1 MQKEL
6 VTEMLPAA
14 DTTIAELILIE
25 FGADPGY
32 FNRVFSQQAGG

>member
-6 VTEMLPAA
+6 VTEMLPA
-14 DTTIAELILIE
+14 DTTIPELILIE

-32 FNRVFSQQAGG
+32 FNRVFFCQLAGG